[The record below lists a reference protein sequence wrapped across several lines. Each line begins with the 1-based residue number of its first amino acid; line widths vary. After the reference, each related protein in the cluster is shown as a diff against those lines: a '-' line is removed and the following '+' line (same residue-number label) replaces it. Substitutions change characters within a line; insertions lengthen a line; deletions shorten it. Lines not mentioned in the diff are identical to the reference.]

1 MLQEIKT
8 ETVRRS
14 QLEIHVNIL
23 EVLAHSGPL
32 KLTRIMHNTN
42 VNCSLLREYLDF
54 LTKQG
59 LIEVKII
66 GKERKVYAIT
76 QLGVTVLKQFR
87 ELKEVLPINKETEN
101 EARTKNPAGLK
112 SKN

>member
-1 MLQEIKT
+1 MY
-8 ETVRRS
+8 VD
-14 QLEIHVNIL
+14 IL
-23 EVLAHSGPL
+23 EALDHCAL
-32 KLTRIMHNTN
+32 KLTYVMNVVN

-59 LIEVKII
+59 LVEVKII

-87 ELKEVLPINKETEN
+87 ELKEVLPIVEETGN
-101 EARTKNPAGLK
+101 EAKNQIPCLF
-112 SKN
+112 

>member
-23 EVLAHSGPL
+23 EALFHSGPL
-32 KLTRIMHNTN
+32 KLTHVMRNAN
-42 VNCSLLREYLDF
+42 VNCSMLREYLDF
-54 LTKQG
+54 LIKQG

-76 QLGVTVLKQFR
+76 QLGVTVLKQFK
-87 ELKEVLPINKETEN
+87 ELKEALPNS
-101 EARTKNPAGLK
+101 ARLKRKN
-112 SKN
+112 